1 MSLSKITDQLYTL
14 RQSRLAA
21 QKEVDALEAQEK
33 ALRAELFAALK
44 ASPTGAVA
52 GSVAKAEIKTSIVPS
67 LVDPEAFRKWCA
79 KSPKR
84 MDCLKVGVVTDAW
97 RTHVSNGDVVDGVEA
112 FTKEDLSL
120 TKVK

>member
-1 MSLSKITDQLYTL
+1 MNLSKIADELYTL

-33 ALRAELFAALK
+33 ALRAKLFAELK
-44 ASPTGAVA
+44 LSPAGAVA
-52 GSVAKAEIKTSIVPS
+52 GSIAKAEIKTSIVPT
-67 LVDPEAFRKWCA
+67 LIDPEKFRKWCA

-84 MDCLKVGVVTDAW
+84 MDCLKVSVVTEAW
-97 RTHVSNGDVVDGVEA
+97 RTHVSNGDEPDGVEA

>member
-1 MSLSKITDQLYTL
+1 MDLSKITDQLYTL

-21 QKEVDALEAQEK
+21 QKEVDALEAEEK
-33 ALRAELFAALK
+33 ALRAKLFDALRK
-44 ASPTGAVA
+44 SPTGTVA

-67 LVDPEAFRKWCA
+67 LVDPEAFLRWVR

-84 MDCLKVGVVTDAW
+84 ADCLKVSVATEAW
-97 RTHVSNGDVVDGVEA
+97 RSHVSNGDVVEGVETFA
-112 FTKEDLSL
+112 KEDLSL

>member
-1 MSLSKITDQLYTL
+1 MNLSKIADQLYTL
-14 RQSRLAA
+14 RQERLAA
-21 QKEVDALEAQEK
+21 QKEVDKLEAQEK
-33 ALRAELFAALK
+33 ELRAQLFANLK

-84 MDCLKVGVVTDAW
+84 ADCLKVSVVTDAW
-97 RTHVSNGDVVDGVEA
+97 RTHVSNGDVVDGVES

>member
-1 MSLSKITDQLYTL
+1 MNLSKITDELYTL

-33 ALRAELFAALK
+33 ALRAKLFDALK
-44 ASPTGAVA
+44 ASPTKAAA
-52 GSVAKAEIKTSIVPS
+52 GDVAKAEIKTSIVPT
-67 LVDPEAFRKWCA
+67 LIDEEAFRKWCV

-84 MDCLKVGVVTDAW
+84 LGCMKTTVVTDAW
-97 RTHVSNGDVVDGVEA
+97 RKHVINGEDVAGVES